1 VDKVRISLRGVRF
14 AYQPGLT
21 VLDVPVLDIG
31 PGLTL
36 LLGVNGAGK
45 TTLMR
50 VLAGVERADEGT
62 VTIDGH
68 DLWVDEV
75 RARRPI
81 AYVPEQPDLTPYAT
95 VSEILSLVARLRH
108 EPASAAAAAL
118 AAVGL
123 SSLGH
128 RTIRELSQGQRRRAV
143 VGAAMIGTPDVLL
156 LDEPL
161 ESVDAE
167 MRRTLLAWVDA
178 AIGRG
183 ATVVLS
189 THQTAP
195 FEGKTTRSI
204 VMDAGHLG
212 S

>member
-1 VDKVRISLRGVRF
+1 M
-14 AYQPGLT
+14 
-21 VLDVPVLDIG
+21 
-31 PGLTL
+31 
-36 LLGVNGAGK
+36 LGVNGAGK

-50 VLAGVERADEGT
+50 LVAGVERPDEGT

-68 DLWVDEV
+68 DLWTDEV

-95 VSEILSLVARLRH
+95 VSEILSLVARLRR
-108 EPASAAAAAL
+108 EPAAAVAAAL

-123 SSLGH
+123 ASLGD

-143 VGAAMIGTPDVLL
+143 VGAAMIGTPDVML

-161 ESVDAE
+161 ESLDAE
-167 MRRTLLAWVDA
+167 MRRSMLVWVDSA
-178 AIGRG
+178 VGRG
-183 ATVVLS
+183 ATVLLS

-195 FEGKTTRSI
+195 FEGKATRSL
-204 VMDAGHLG
+204 VMDAGRLV